1 MIIYD
6 GVSIDHCFSGRNRA
20 SRLDSGLLEKIG
32 GFYLSFCGRS
42 PLFFS
47 LYIGYVVSAL

>member
-1 MIIYD
+1 MIIYESD
-6 GVSIDHCFSGRNRA
+6 WPDIAFCGRFHA
-20 SRLDSGLLEKIG
+20 VCMDSGLLEKIG

-47 LYIGYVVSAL
+47 LYIGDVVSAL